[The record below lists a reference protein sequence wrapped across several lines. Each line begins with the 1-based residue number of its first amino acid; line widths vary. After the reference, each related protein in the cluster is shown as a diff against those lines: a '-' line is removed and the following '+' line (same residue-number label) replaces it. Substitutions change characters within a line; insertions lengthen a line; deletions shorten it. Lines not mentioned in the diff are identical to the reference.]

1 MSTPTVYRVIN
12 KSNNRVEHFRNPREV
27 AAHLLGKRLSNLLLI
42 KSDATGDRLVSITS
56 SDVLEIEVALT
67 AA

>member
-27 AAHLLGKRLSNLLLI
+27 AVHLLGKRLSNQLLI
-42 KSDATGDRLVSITS
+42 KSDAVGDRLVQITS
-56 SDVLEIEVALT
+56 SDVLEIEATLT